1 MKGLLNFIIVF
12 VVVLIC
18 GCAKNELNSDEY
30 INYVESEK
38 NNIKNSKQIEDLN
51 FSLQYC
57 PTEYLLLKEFKTNN
71 LSEKL
76 LAERKK
82 ENENMVF
89 FKLRISA
96 KNNSDILNYKIS
108 SNDDYYERIQYLSY
122 GFEEDIA
129 LLNGK
134 DTLFP
139 ALFHFE
145 RTYGVVPFADF
156 MLAFNAKII
165 EPEKFQV
172 IIDDKIFDTGLLKF
186 TYSNKD
192 IQNIPKLKTN

>member
-18 GCAKNELNSDEY
+18 GCAKNELNPDEY

-96 KNNSDILNYKIS
+96 KNNPDILNYKIS

-165 EPEKFQV
+165 EPEKFLV

-186 TYSNKD
+186 SYSNKD

>member
-1 MKGLLNFIIVF
+1 MKGLLNGIIVF

-18 GCAKNELNSDEY
+18 GCAKNELKPDEY

-76 LAERKK
+76 VAERKK

-96 KNNSDILNYKIS
+96 NNNSDILNYKIS

-156 MLAFNAKII
+156 MLAFNAKIK

-172 IIDDKIFDTGLLKF
+172 IIDDKIFNTGLLKF
-186 TYSNKD
+186 SYSNTD
-192 IQNIPKLKTN
+192 IQNIPRLKTN

>member
-1 MKGLLNFIIVF
+1 MKRVINVTFVLF
-12 VVVLIC
+12 VVFIY
-18 GCAKNELNSDEY
+18 GCAKSDLNADDY
-30 INYVESEK
+30 VKYVESEK
-38 NNIKNSKQIEDLN
+38 NNIKNTKQIEDLS

-57 PTEYLLLKEFKTNN
+57 PTEYLLLKEYKTNN

-76 LAERKK
+76 IDQRKK
-82 ENENMVF
+82 DNDSMVF

-96 KNNSDILNYKIS
+96 KNNNDILNYQIS
-108 SNDDYYERIQYLSY
+108 SNDDYYQRIQYLSY

-134 DTLFP
+134 DTIFP

-156 MLAFNAKII
+156 MLAFNTKIK
-165 EPEKFQV
+165 EPENFQV
-172 IIDDKIFDTGLLKF
+172 ILDDKVFNTGLLKF
-186 TYSNKD
+186 SYSNKD
-192 IQNIPKLKTN
+192 IQDIPKLKTN

>member
-1 MKGLLNFIIVF
+1 MKGLLNCIIVF
-12 VVVLIC
+12 VVVLIY
-18 GCAKNELNSDEY
+18 GCAKNELNPDEY

-57 PTEYLLLKEFKTNN
+57 PPEYLLLKEFKTNN

-76 LAERKK
+76 VAERKK

-96 KNNSDILNYKIS
+96 KNNTDILNYKIS
-108 SNDDYYERIQYLSY
+108 SNDDYYERLQYLSY

-156 MLAFNAKII
+156 MLAFNATIK
-165 EPEKFQV
+165 EPENFQV
-172 IIDDKIFDTGLLKF
+172 IIDDKIFNTGLLKF
-186 TYSNKD
+186 SYSNKG